1 MKLLMYKIITRK
13 AFISI
18 IYSPYNNKTTLI
30 GFIIHGFTSV
40 LLCLILGDREFFF
53 SILAPPPFDSYNI
66 ECYFIN
72 NIKSWINNLALTS
85 WASYLLGSLDHIN
98 IYDK

>member
-18 IYSPYNNKTTLI
+18 IYSPYNNKTTLL

-53 SILAPPPFDSYNI
+53 SILAPLLTPITLNATLLIISKAEF
-66 ECYFIN
+66 
-72 NIKSWINNLALTS
+72 NNLALTS

>member
-53 SILAPPPFDSYNI
+53 LNSSPPFDSYNI

>member
-1 MKLLMYKIITRK
+1 MKKTQRHLMKLLMYKIITRK

-40 LLCLILGDREFFF
+40 LLCLILGDREVFF
-53 SILAPPPFDSYNI
+53 SILAP
-66 ECYFIN
+66 
-72 NIKSWINNLALTS
+72 LLTPITLN
-85 WASYLLGSLDHIN
+85 ATLLIISKAELTI
-98 IYDK
+98 